1 MSMVGGRVIEVLPM
15 CLENGRAVIRLWCVE
30 GSDECAVYSEP
41 YESGAGPKV
50 GDNISWQ
57 SGLHA
62 PYFNLGSNDNPTLRT
77 VRLPPSNMIHASVV
91 VRPAAVEWPRRL
103 PGLG

>member
-57 SGLHA
+57 SSWIIFDG
-62 PYFNLGSNDNPTLRT
+62 DRRTLRK
-77 VRLPPSNMIHASVV
+77 VGLSFDP
-91 VRPAAVEWPRRL
+91 RPK
-103 PGLG
+103 

>member
-50 GDNISWQ
+50 GDNISGARCAR
-57 SGLHA
+57 SGYLLIQGRSEA
-62 PYFNLGSNDNPTLRT
+62 VNRVGAAERKIC
-77 VRLPPSNMIHASVV
+77 RLCGRAGTNSS
-91 VRPAAVEWPRRL
+91 PRIT
-103 PGLG
+103 